1 MSSLKERKID
11 FVSNLTGGTTL
22 DIYLV
27 TSISALGYLLWSVLK
42 KKSLLLNDDSILSN
56 SIDFLLNWNLL
67 LLSITVYSTNT
78 KLLTS
83 LLIFPIIILAFL
95 PTITTNEDKKST
107 KKKNKT
113 TTTTTTTT
121 TRTTTVNNNK
131 KKIYINLSELN
142 IKQFLPYKAYITV
155 YRSQMMIITCLAILA
170 VDFKIF
176 PRRFAKVETW
186 GTSLMD
192 LGVGSFVFSMG
203 LVNCR
208 NLLKEKFQ
216 SISSNNNKL
225 INYFKSILNSTKI
238 ALPILTLGFI
248 RLISVKS
255 VEYHEHVTE
264 YGYHWNFF
272 FTLGFLP
279 ILNSI
284 LKPILLKP
292 ISSILIII
300 FIIIFYEIILIK
312 FGFLNFIVNESL
324 PRDNLISQNK
334 EGLFSFIGYLSIFLV
349 GQYLGNLLLPIIPI
363 PNNLICI
370 GTTKEDLVKYYSN
383 TNSKNTLTL
392 KPLSALVILSIVF
405 QLLYFII
412 DTCYIYGVS
421 RRLANGL
428 YVIWVCAYNLTFL
441 TGFKLIE
448 NLIWGDELN
457 DENIEIITN
466 EIEIENENEK
476 FNKLSSFNTVD
487 PLEISKLHY
496 KESTPLS
503 LQFINDNSLVIF
515 LIANLLTGLINLT
528 FNTLDSSDITSILI
542 LIVYELVLYII
553 SLVLNKL
560 NIIIR

>member
-107 KKKNKT
+107 QKKNKT
-113 TTTTTTTT
+113 TTKTTTK

-370 GTTKEDLVKYYSN
+370 GSTKEDLVKYYSN
-383 TNSKNTLTL
+383 KNSKKTLSL

>member
-107 KKKNKT
+107 QKKNKI
-113 TTTTTTTT
+113 TT

-216 SISSNNNKL
+216 FNSSSSNNNKL

-238 ALPILTLGFI
+238 AFPILTLGFI

-383 TNSKNTLTL
+383 KNPKNTLTL

-466 EIEIENENEK
+466 EIENEK
-476 FNKLSSFNTVD
+476 FGKSSSFNTVD

>member
-1 MSSLKERKID
+1 MQSLKERKID
-11 FVSNLTGGTTL
+11 FVSNLTGGTTI
-22 DIYLV
+22 DIYFV
-27 TSISALGYLLWSVLK
+27 TCISALGYLLWSVLK
-42 KKSLLLNDDSILSN
+42 KKSLVSNDDSILSN

-83 LLIFPIIILAFL
+83 LLIFPIIILSFL
-95 PTITTNEDKKST
+95 PATTNEKQKST
-107 KKKNKT
+107 QKKT
-113 TTTTTTTT
+113 TTTTG
-121 TRTTTVNNNK
+121 K
-131 KKIYINLSELN
+131 KRNFINLSELN
-142 IKQFLPYKAYITV
+142 IRQFLPYKAYITV

-170 VDFKIF
+170 VDFKVF

-216 SISSNNNKL
+216 PSSNSKL
-225 INYFKSILNSTKI
+225 NYFKSILKSTKV
-238 ALPILTLGFI
+238 AFPILALGFI

-255 VEYHEHVTE
+255 VEYHEHVSE

-300 FIIIFYEIILIK
+300 FIVIFYEIILIK

-349 GQYLGNLLLPIIPI
+349 GQYSGNLLLPIIPI

-370 GTTKEDLVKYYSN
+370 GASKQDLVKYYSDK
-383 TNSKNTLTL
+383 NSKNSKTTATTL
-392 KPLSALVILSIVF
+392 KPLKALVILSVGF

-412 DTCYIYGVS
+412 DTCYVYSVS

-448 NLIWGDELN
+448 NLVWGDELN
-457 DENIEIITN
+457 DENVAIITN
-466 EIEIENENEK
+466 EDGKNDK
-476 FNKLSSFNTVD
+476 SYDTVD

-503 LQFINDNSLVIF
+503 LQFINDNSLIIF

-528 FNTLDSSDITSILI
+528 FNTIDSSDITAIMI

-553 SLVLNKL
+553 SLVLNRL

>member
-1 MSSLKERKID
+1 MQSLKERKID
-11 FVSNLTGGTTL
+11 FVSNLTGGTTI
-22 DIYLV
+22 DIYFV

-42 KKSLLLNDDSILSN
+42 KKSLVSNDDSIVSN

-67 LLSITVYSTNT
+67 LLSITVYSTKT

-83 LLIFPIIILAFL
+83 LLIFPIIILSFL
-95 PTITTNEDKKST
+95 PTTTNEKQNSTQKKT
-107 KKKNKT
+107 AT
-113 TTTTTTTT
+113 TTG
-121 TRTTTVNNNK
+121 K
-131 KKIYINLSELN
+131 KRNFINLSELN
-142 IKQFLPYKAYITV
+142 IRQFLPYKAYITV

-170 VDFKIF
+170 VDFKVF

-216 SISSNNNKL
+216 PSSNSKL
-225 INYFKSILNSTKI
+225 NYFKSILKSTKV
-238 ALPILTLGFI
+238 AFPILALGFI

-255 VEYHEHVTE
+255 VEYHEHVSE

-284 LKPILLKP
+284 LKSILLKP

-300 FIIIFYEIILIK
+300 FIVIFYETILIN

-349 GQYLGNLLLPIIPI
+349 GQYSGNLLLPIIPI

-370 GTTKEDLVKYYSN
+370 GASKQDLVKYYSDK
-383 TNSKNTLTL
+383 NSKNSKTKTTL
-392 KPLSALVILSIVF
+392 KPLKALVILSVGF

-412 DTCYIYGVS
+412 DTCYVYSVS

-448 NLIWGDELN
+448 NLVWGDELN
-457 DENIEIITN
+457 DENVEIITN
-466 EIEIENENEK
+466 EDGKNDK
-476 FNKLSSFNTVD
+476 SYDTVD

-503 LQFINDNSLVIF
+503 LQFINDNSLIIF

-528 FNTLDSSDITSILI
+528 FNTIDSSDITAILI

-553 SLVLNKL
+553 SLVLNRL

>member
-1 MSSLKERKID
+1 MQSLKERKID
-11 FVSNLTGGTTL
+11 FVSNLTGGTTI
-22 DIYLV
+22 DIYFV

-42 KKSLLLNDDSILSN
+42 KKSLVSNDDSILSN

-83 LLIFPIIILAFL
+83 LLIFPIIILSFL
-95 PTITTNEDKKST
+95 PTTTTNEKQKST
-107 KKKNKT
+107 QKKITTTTGKKKNF
-113 TTTTTTTT
+113 
-121 TRTTTVNNNK
+121 
-131 KKIYINLSELN
+131 INLSELN
-142 IKQFLPYKAYITV
+142 IRQFLPYKAYITV

-216 SISSNNNKL
+216 PSSNTKL
-225 INYFKSILNSTKI
+225 NYFKSILKSTKV

-255 VEYHEHVTE
+255 VEYHEHVSE

-300 FIIIFYEIILIK
+300 FIVIFYEIILIK

-349 GQYLGNLLLPIIPI
+349 GQYSGNLLLPIIPI

-370 GTTKEDLVKYYSN
+370 GASKQDLVKYYSDK
-383 TNSKNTLTL
+383 NSKNSKTTTTL
-392 KPLSALVILSIVF
+392 KPLKALVILSVGF

-412 DTCYIYGVS
+412 DTCYVYSVS

-448 NLIWGDELN
+448 NLVWGDELN
-457 DENIEIITN
+457 DENVEIITN
-466 EIEIENENEK
+466 EDGKNDK
-476 FNKLSSFNTVD
+476 PYDTVD

-503 LQFINDNSLVIF
+503 LQFINDNSLIIF

-528 FNTLDSSDITSILI
+528 FNTIDSSDLTAILI

-553 SLVLNKL
+553 SLVLNRL

>member
-107 KKKNKT
+107 QKKNKI
-113 TTTTTTTT
+113 TT

-238 ALPILTLGFI
+238 AFPILTLGFI

-466 EIEIENENEK
+466 EIENEK
-476 FNKLSSFNTVD
+476 FGKSSSFNTVD